1 MDLRVKDIFD
11 EYCKP
16 WIPEEFFGKITMDR
30 VMPSYRSTVEA
41 TINDLTSPHPRGL
54 ILSGSFGIG
63 KTSILYLILLAH
75 LTNCREL
82 VTRGLTDPELDVL
95 TQEQFNVLMSHENGA
110 AFYTHLRLEGIL
122 RNHFKDH
129 NPRYDEWLPGPLCRR
144 FLFIDDLGLGYDTT
158 WNIALQN
165 ELFDYR
171 WSHRLPT
178 FATTMK
184 TDKEL
189 RAWSGWDRI
198 IDRLCDPSYSRM
210 AAAEGDSMRR
220 AGDNKRGRKP

>member
-1 MDLRVKDIFD
+1 MKDYFNK
-11 EYCKP
+11 YCRW
-16 WIPEEFFGKITMDR
+16 WIPPEFFGKITMDR
-30 VMPSYRSTVEA
+30 VITPYRPTVEA

-54 ILSGSFGIG
+54 ILSGSHGIG
-63 KTSILYLILLAH
+63 KTSVLYLILLAH
-75 LTNCREL
+75 LRICGERVSSIL
-82 VTRGLTDPELDVL
+82 PKIAPPYLSCFP
-95 TQEQFNVLMSHENGA
+95 TQEEFNIQMSQENKA
-110 AFYTHLRLEGIL
+110 TFYTHLRLEGIL
-122 RNHFKDH
+122 RNHFKDYD
-129 NPRYDEWLPGPLCRR
+129 PRYDKWLPEDLCTQ

-171 WSHRLPT
+171 WSHKLPT
-178 FATTMK
+178 FATTMR
-184 TDKEL
+184 TDIEL
-189 RAWSGWDRI
+189 RAWSGWERI